1 MRRIVQKRIWRRA
14 LPLALAASL
23 LLGGCDEEEKDKVV
37 DVQIEKGTEVRIK
50 VREDET
56 SEMIIL
62 GELALFTTVIVWALF
77 GPGATRLREEATSEH
92 R

>member
-1 MRRIVQKRIWRRA
+1 M
-14 LPLALAASL
+14 PLALAVFL
-23 LLGGCDEEEKDKVV
+23 VLGGCDEEEKDKVV

-62 GELALFTTVIVWALF
+62 GELALFTAVIVWALL
-77 GPGATRLREEATSEH
+77 GPGATRFREEATSEH

>member
-1 MRRIVQKRIWRRA
+1 M
-14 LPLALAASL
+14 PLVLVASL
-23 LLGGCDEEEKDKVV
+23 LLGGCDDDEEKDKVV

-50 VREDET
+50 VREDEDS

-77 GPGATRLREEATSEH
+77 GSGATRLRKDVASEN